1 MSEEKDKKE
10 EAKPDVPEPRWNII
24 NEIFDGFDKVL
35 GDKQDDEKLTF
46 FEIQASIMML
56 TEKVNQEKLSLFMQY
71 VKDEHSPKLPDSM
84 YR

>member
-1 MSEEKDKKE
+1 MSEEKDKVKE
-10 EAKPDVPEPRWNII
+10 KKPDVPEPRWNII

>member
-1 MSEEKDKKE
+1 MSEEKDKVE
-10 EAKPDVPEPRWNII
+10 EKKPDVPEPRWNII

-56 TEKVNQEKLSLFMQY
+56 NEKVNQEKLQMFMQY
-71 VKDEHSPKLPDSM
+71 MKDEHSPKLPESM

>member
-1 MSEEKDKKE
+1 MSEEKDKVE
-10 EAKPDVPEPRWNII
+10 EKKPDVPEPRWNII

-56 TEKVNQEKLSLFMQY
+56 SEKVNQEKLQMFMQY
-71 VKDEHSPKLPDSM
+71 MKDEHSPKLPESM

>member
-1 MSEEKDKKE
+1 MSEEKDKKDDT
-10 EAKPDVPEPRWNII
+10 PIPRWDII
-24 NEIFDGFDKVL
+24 NELYNGFDKVL
-35 GDKQDDEKLTF
+35 NKREDDEMLTF